1 MNPMPPHNPLTIAKE
16 SMQMGK
22 ESGDRTFRLVALV
35 MMAAT
40 GLGVLL
46 QAGHMV
52 WRDCFGSRRERECG
66 RRDARPQ
73 PDLSERDAPAT
84 EDMPSRHEA
93 PGTERRWTGKTEQAR
108 RTPEGGQQWT
118 AYSDRQDRVRQR

>member
-1 MNPMPPHNPLTIAKE
+1 MNVVPPNNPLTIAKE

-22 ESGDRTFRLVALV
+22 ESGDKTFRLVALV

-46 QAGHMV
+46 QAGHTI
-52 WRDCFGSRRERECG
+52 WRDMCGSRRDREYG
-66 RRDARPQ
+66 RRETRPQ
-73 PDLSERDAPAT
+73 PDLSEHDAPAS
-84 EDMPSRHEA
+84 EDMASRHEA
-93 PGTERRWTGKTEQAR
+93 PGTEGRWTGKTEQAR

>member
-1 MNPMPPHNPLTIAKE
+1 MNGLPPNNPLTIAKE

-46 QAGHMV
+46 QAGQTIL
-52 WRDCFGSRRERECG
+52 RDCFSG
-66 RRDARPQ
+66 RRDASAGEGTHGRSRTY
-73 PDLSERDAPAT
+73 LSVSSPLR
-84 EDMPSRHEA
+84 SRSDTVPRSPPRNADGEA
-93 PGTERRWTGKTEQAR
+93 RRAWPGTRRET
-108 RTPEGGQQWT
+108 GQQWT
-118 AYSDRQDRVRQR
+118 DHSGQPQHNRQR